1 AETLSGIK
9 TRITNTKAAN
19 QLVQDIDQLLQRG
32 DQLQPGDLQT
42 VLDTRIF
49 SVFPDLLNELS
60 ADLLELSL
68 VQAEARAESISLVP
82 VDMEAE
88 GALEIAR
95 EYRRDWM
102 NARASL
108 VDAWRLVEFNADSL
122 ESNLDVV
129 FSGGIGNVSDH
140 PFNLDASNGN
150 LRAALRWDAPITRL
164 QERNTYRQSL
174 IEYQQSRRRYYRY
187 EDAIASGLRAALRQV
202 QLNQVNFEL
211 RRTAL
216 RVAIKQVQ
224 SARLKLQE
232 PPRQNALGQ
241 AGTFGPTTAQNLISS
256 LDSLRDAQDDI
267 LSVWVNYEVQRAM
280 LDLNLGTMELD
291 DEGAWVDPGP
301 IGLKYG
307 YPTNPLPANEGTSPP
322 NPAAQPGQDNLPA
335 ADPAINNPQ
344 GP

>member
-1 AETLSGIK
+1 
-9 TRITNTKAAN
+9 
-19 QLVQDIDQLLQRG
+19 
-32 DQLQPGDLQT
+32 
-42 VLDTRIF
+42 
-49 SVFPDLLNELS
+49 
-60 ADLLELSL
+60 
-68 VQAEARAESISLVP
+68 
-82 VDMEAE
+82 
-88 GALEIAR
+88 
-95 EYRRDWM
+95 
-102 NARASL
+102 
-108 VDAWRLVEFNADSL
+108 
-122 ESNLDVV
+122 
-129 FSGGIGNVSDH
+129 
-140 PFNLDASNGN
+140 
-150 LRAALRWDAPITRL
+150 
-164 QERNTYRQSL
+164 
-174 IEYQQSRRRYYRY
+174 
-187 EDAIASGLRAALRQV
+187 
-202 QLNQVNFEL
+202 
-211 RRTAL
+211 
-216 RVAIKQVQ
+216 VQ

-307 YPTNPLPANEGTSPP
+307 YPTNPLPADEGAPPP